1 MRICIAGAG
10 AIGCTLAALL
20 AKSGIA
26 VNVLARGAS
35 LQALNQQGIT
45 LSDLNGEHHVQV
57 TAKQDSRS
65 FGEQDIIFVCTKTT
79 ALEAIAEKIQPMIG
93 PQTLIVPMINGIP
106 WWYFHSINEEWIAR
120 LDPGGRLAK
129 WLPARQI
136 IGCVTFMTAC
146 RKAPGVVVSEN
157 PHLLILGE
165 LTNELTPRLEKL
177 RQLLEQADIEARGVD
192 NIRDQIWTKVAANL
206 TSNPLSVIT
215 QATLAD
221 LYSDERLSPLVLDI
235 LHEVL
240 LTAVAYGARIR
251 FDPPTIMEMGAGM
264 GDIQTSMLQDYL
276 ADSELELDAI
286 GYAVT
291 DLAQRVGIAMPRT
304 LQVLN
309 MAHYLS
315 EHRRRQH

>member
-1 MRICIAGAG
+1 
-10 AIGCTLAALL
+10 
-20 AKSGIA
+20 
-26 VNVLARGAS
+26 
-35 LQALNQQGIT
+35 
-45 LSDLNGEHHVQV
+45 
-57 TAKQDSRS
+57 
-65 FGEQDIIFVCTKTT
+65 
-79 ALEAIAEKIQPMIG
+79 
-93 PQTLIVPMINGIP
+93 
-106 WWYFHSINEEWIAR
+106 
-120 LDPGGRLAK
+120 
-129 WLPARQI
+129 
-136 IGCVTFMTAC
+136 
-146 RKAPGVVVSEN
+146 
-157 PHLLILGE
+157 
-165 LTNELTPRLEKL
+165 
-177 RQLLEQADIEARGVD
+177 
-192 NIRDQIWTKVAANL
+192 TKVAANL

-264 GDIQTSMLQDYL
+264 GEIQTSMLQDYL